1 LPLKQSEITDGSAES
16 RNDHEALL
24 PQRQN
29 LTMSFFDDDSGE
41 WAFRF
46 RSGGLEVDQARGEVR
61 VDGRIVAL
69 EPKPLGVLLALIEQ
83 PMQVVSRPE
92 LLERLWGRSAHLS
105 DNVLANAVMR
115 LRRAL
120 GPELGA
126 LIRNVAG
133 QGYLFDAKVERV
145 AIGRR
150 FESAFDLQPGIA
162 VPGRESYVLDAPL
175 GSSSQSEV
183 WLARH
188 AKTHDRRVFKFCSS
202 GERLS
207 ALKREFTLYRV
218 LRESLGDRD
227 DYARVLDAN
236 FATEP
241 FFLECA
247 FGGESLGAW
256 AANGDP
262 LAAMSLDERLALFM
276 AIARPVADAHRVGVL
291 HKDLK
296 PSNVL
301 VEAAGDSG
309 AGPSAGRWI
318 TRITDFGSGR
328 LLSPETLQRF
338 SITQM
343 GLTMTSAV
351 ASDSGSGTLIYLA
364 PELFGGAV
372 PTVQSDVYALGLM
385 LYQIVVAD
393 MRRPMATGWESGI
406 SDALLREDIA
416 AATQG
421 QPQARL
427 HSVDELIA
435 RLQSRAARHD
445 ALQRAEEQARRAQRI
460 DDELARARARRPWVV
475 AALVSLG
482 LGLVASAGFYQRE
495 RTALVEAEAQA
506 GRAQAINDF
515 LTLDVLQSADV
526 TQLPRGAGVNMA
538 DLLQRASA
546 RVGPRMQGQPG
557 SEASVRETLARLF
570 LAITDS
576 NAAEAEFRRAL
587 DLLTPLLP
595 DAHERVVSLRFEL
608 ARVLA
613 MNTKLDEAQQLLQ
626 RAERDVGAQRL
637 AGSTELAYQGARTRF
652 AVGMLSQ
659 RHPQALPEGL
669 RALALLDRLYPQ
681 RLAQRFSLRREL
693 ANVQMRVDDADK
705 AKALMNEALAP
716 PFAPDSVGEIT
727 YARGQLQQAQLQ
739 IATGDT
745 QTTEALLLGALDVF
759 RRSVGPD
766 DSYVAMANSLLGDL
780 YVNLGQLDKASAP
793 LAAAY
798 DSFLRTRGPN
808 AQLTQLAAINRSVA
822 LLYGGRAHA
831 AREALESQ
839 RTAML
844 KLGGEDSPAIQGI
857 DFFRAVSL
865 TDTGDTRQALAL
877 LQRLDA
883 GKLAQASPGNDWPQ
897 RLQAERGRAM
907 IGAGQREAGIAE
919 LEAGVSGMEQRG
931 SAEIFLAP
939 LRSFLD
945 AQRSPPS
952 TAVTIQPKG

>member
-1 LPLKQSEITDGSAES
+1 MPAPNHETITSPPS
-16 RNDHEALL
+16 R
-24 PQRQN
+24 QQN
-29 LTMSFFDDDSGE
+29 LPMNTFDNDNGE
-41 WAFRF
+41 FVFRF
-46 RSGGLEVDQARGEVR
+46 RTGGLEVDQARGEVR
-61 VDGRIVAL
+61 VSGQVVAL
-69 EPKPLGVLLALIEQ
+69 EPKPLAVLLALIEQ

-92 LLERLWGRSAHLS
+92 LLERLWGRSEHLS

-150 FESAFDLQPGIA
+150 FESAFDLRPGVM
-162 VPGRESYVLDAPL
+162 VPGRGAYVLDAPL
-175 GSSSQSEV
+175 GSSSHSEV

-188 AKTHDRRVFKFCSS
+188 AKTHDRRVFKFCSD

-236 FATEP
+236 FATAP

-247 FGGESLGAW
+247 FGGESLGVW
-256 AANGDP
+256 AAHGNP
-262 LAAMSLDERLALFM
+262 LAAMSLDERLALFVG
-276 AIARPVADAHRVGVL
+276 IARAVADAHRVGVL

-301 VEAAGDSG
+301 IAAAGD
-309 AGPSAGRWI
+309 AKADPPSGRWI

-351 ASDSGSGTLIYLA
+351 ASDSGSGTLVYLA
-364 PELFGGAV
+364 PELFAGAV

-406 SDALLREDIA
+406 ADPLLREDIA

-427 HSVDELIA
+427 HSADELIA
-435 RLQSRAARHD
+435 RLQSRAARND
-445 ALQRAEEQARRAQRI
+445 ALQRAAEQARQARRR
-460 DDELARARARRPWVV
+460 DEELAKARARRPWVV
-475 AALVSLG
+475 AALVSLA
-482 LGLVASAGFYQRE
+482 LGLVASAGFYRRE
-495 RTALVEAEAQA
+495 RTAALEAQA
-506 GRAQAINDF
+506 QAQRAQAINDF

-546 RVGPRMQGQPG
+546 RVGLRMQGQSA
-557 SEASVRETLARLF
+557 SEASVRATLARLF
-570 LAITDS
+570 LALTDTA
-576 NAAEAEFRRAL
+576 AAEAEFRRAL
-587 DLLTPLLP
+587 ALLEPARPEPALP
-595 DAHERVVSLRFEL
+595 DTDERVLGLRFEL

-613 MNTKLDEAQQLLQ
+613 MSTKMSEAQQLLE
-626 RAERDVGAQRL
+626 RAERDAGAQRL
-637 AGSTELAYQGARTRF
+637 GASSELAYQGARTRF
-652 AVGMLSQ
+652 AVAMLGQ
-659 RHPQALPEGL
+659 RHPQALPDGL
-669 RALALLDRLYPQ
+669 RAMSLLDQLHPQ
-681 RLAQRFSLRREL
+681 RLAQRFTMRREL
-693 ANVQMRVDDADK
+693 VGVQMRVGDN
-705 AKALMNEALAP
+705 AKALGLMNEALAP
-716 PFAPDSVGEIT
+716 PFTPDSVGEVT
-727 YARGQLQQAQLQ
+727 YARGQLQLAQLQ

-745 QTTEALLLGALDVF
+745 RSTEALLLGAREVF
-759 RRSVGPD
+759 GRSVGPND
-766 DSYVAMANSLLGDL
+766 LYAALVNSLLGDL
-780 YVNLGQLDKASAP
+780 YVNLGQLDKAVAP
-793 LAAAY
+793 LEAAHAV
-798 DSFLRTRGPN
+798 FLRVQGPQ
-808 AQLTQLAAINRSVA
+808 AQLTLLAAMNRAVA
-822 LLYGGRAHA
+822 LLYAGRPRE
-831 AREALESQ
+831 AREGLESQ
-839 RTAML
+839 RAAMVQV
-844 KLGGEDSPAIQGI
+844 GGEDSPAIQGV

-865 TDTGDTRQALAL
+865 NDSGDARQALAL
-877 LQRLDA
+877 LSRLDA
-883 GKLAQASPGNDWPQ
+883 AKLAQAAPGNDWPQ
-897 RLQAERGRAM
+897 RLQAERGRAL
-907 IGAGQREAGIAE
+907 IGAGQREAGLIE
-919 LEAGVSGMEQRG
+919 LEAGVNSMVQRG

-939 LRSFLD
+939 LRALLET
-945 AQRSPPS
+945 QRGRPS
-952 TAVTIQPKG
+952 TADTTQPKG